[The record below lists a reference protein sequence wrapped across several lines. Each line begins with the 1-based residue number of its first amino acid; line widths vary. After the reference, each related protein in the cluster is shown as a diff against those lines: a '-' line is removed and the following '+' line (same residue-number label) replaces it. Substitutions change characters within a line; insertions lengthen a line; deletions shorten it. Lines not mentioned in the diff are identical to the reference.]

1 MNTEDRQ
8 LNSEQP
14 KVNYYATIFWLI
26 LCSFSFALM
35 SLYFVYEPQW
45 IGANYLPLSNIIVI
59 FAVIWALCLSLLQTP
74 IGWILIIPIWWVS
87 NSYFVS
93 LQAATDTRP
102 LWIKFVT
109 EPDGDPINLIS
120 LLDTIIFV
128 CGYTTFPFLI
138 GLKKRAVFCFLI
150 ISAFS
155 GLCLGTLVELL
166 LKKASINDIVD
177 LILKNWMS

>member
-8 LNSEQP
+8 L
-14 KVNYYATIFWLI
+14 NYYATIFWLI

-35 SLYFVYEPQW
+35 SLYFVYETQW
-45 IGANYLPLSNIIVI
+45 IGANYLPLSSIVV

-74 IGWILIIPIWWVS
+74 IGWILIIPMWWIS

-102 LWIKFVT
+102 LWIKFIT
-109 EPDGDPINLIS
+109 EPDGDPINLIA
-120 LLDTIIFV
+120 LINTIICV

-138 GLKKRAVFCFLI
+138 GLKKRYVFCFLI
-150 ISAFS
+150 ASAFL
-155 GLCLGTLVELL
+155 GLCLGTLIELAL
-166 LKKASINDIVD
+166 SKFSITGVID
-177 LILKNWMS
+177 LISKNWTS